1 MNFKINNKT
10 GSPVRYEKEIHS
22 LCDFAQNRLGFKNP
36 PSIFLNH
43 DERNAGNTLG
53 KTGYYD
59 PETMEIHVFATG
71 RHPKDIL
78 RSIAHELVH
87 HNQNERGEL
96 KDSGYMGKGY
106 AQKNPH
112 MRKMELQANDP
123 MLFRDWEDSIKEKEN
138 TIYNERRNRKM
149 SLKEWKNKEIGGLL
163 TEKWGFKMD
172 LGKLNEQEEEQEKD
186 EDAEEKDDKGEE
198 EAPSDSLE
206 EKKKGNKK
214 PDKDGDGVPDWADKH
229 PGKDDHAKK
238 KEKKINECGEMM
250 PPMQSDYEMHSS
262 GQECITLNGLRYCP
276 DTGRMMETS
285 TMAGGNVG
293 GYAQKEELNEDEL
306 EEGWSDYLKPSNWG
320 KSQQQI
326 RDEEAWQER
335 EQIIKDLEAAS
346 VETKD
351 TIGSLRDKFMDPK
364 MRARFDYLDKL
375 KAKAEKRKAAEAAA
389 EAAAKKAAQKKEENP
404 FIDAERHRQQSWRIK
419 R

>member
-1 MNFKINNKT
+1 
-10 GSPVRYEKEIHS
+10 
-22 LCDFAQNRLGFKNP
+22 
-36 PSIFLNH
+36 
-43 DERNAGNTLG
+43 
-53 KTGYYD
+53 
-59 PETMEIHVFATG
+59 
-71 RHPKDIL
+71 
-78 RSIAHELVH
+78 
-87 HNQNERGEL
+87 
-96 KDSGYMGKGY
+96 MG
-106 AQKNPH
+106 
-112 MRKMELQANDP
+112 
-123 MLFRDWEDSIKEKEN
+123 W
-138 TIYNERRNRKM
+138 
-149 SLKEWKNKEIGGLL
+149 
-163 TEKWGFKMD
+163 
-172 LGKLNEQEEEQEKD
+172 
-186 EDAEEKDDKGEE
+186 
-198 EAPSDSLE
+198 
-206 EKKKGNKK
+206 
-214 PDKDGDGVPDWADKH
+214 
-229 PGKDDHAKK
+229 
-238 KEKKINECGEMM
+238 GEMM
-250 PPMQSDYEMHSS
+250 PPMQSDYEMNSS

-389 EAAAKKAAQKKEENP
+389 EAKKSSAKKGK
-404 FIDAERHRQQSWRIK
+404 
-419 R
+419 